1 MSNCEY
7 TECPLCGRG
16 GWTDE
21 RKKTE
26 IGYVCS
32 SCVLKRIKGKL
43 VGGCLN
49 VLNYYS
55 LACRSWSLYYPTHIS

>member
-1 MSNCEY
+1 MMNNCEY

-21 RKKTE
+21 RRRTE

-43 VGGCLN
+43 VGEC
-49 VLNYYS
+49 
-55 LACRSWSLYYPTHIS
+55 